1 MCGIIGILAKKN
13 IVPDLLSGLKSLE
26 YRGYD
31 SVGISVIV
39 DERIVT
45 HKTVGKIKALED
57 ALAKNALKAPLGIG
71 HTRWATHGGTSVEN
85 AHPHTTDD
93 VAIVH
98 NGIIENH
105 QELRKQLQTEGA
117 VFLSDT
123 DSEVVAHLAT
133 HYLQQGFTPEETV
146 LKTLK
151 KLKGAYALAFIFKG
165 HDDLMICARLG
176 SPLAIGVQDDFMC
189 VGSDA
194 LTLSPFVDQLIY
206 LEEGDCAVLTR
217 DSYKIYASEGQI
229 VSRPLQRIDQ
239 KTDVISKNGFSHFML
254 KEIYDQP
261 QVIRSLIKH
270 GPAQLPDLDW
280 SVVDQLTLVAC
291 GTSYYAAMIAQ
302 YWFERYAQIPTR
314 IEMSSEFRYRQPP
327 LSQNGIVCVIS
338 QSGETADTLAALKY
352 AKGQGQI
359 IVALVN
365 VVQSSIARLADYV
378 VDLRAGPEI
387 GVASTKAFVAQLMNL
402 LFLAQKACQDRAQ
415 EAMILL
421 PQLRKL
427 PAVIEKI
434 LSLDSLQ
441 DLCSQL
447 AGHKSILYLGRG
459 TMYGVA
465 MEGALKMKE
474 LSYIHA
480 EGAPSGELKHGP
492 IALVDAET
500 PIIYL
505 LPDDELFEKSQ
516 SNLEEV
522 LARGGNVF
530 LFGCAR
536 AAQHKDRVSHFV
548 PMDTLGPFLDAIQYA
563 VPLQILSYRT
573 ALLEGNDVD
582 QPRNLAKSVTVE

>member
-31 SVGISVIV
+31 SVGISVLV
-39 DERIVT
+39 DGQIVT
-45 HKTVGKIKALED
+45 HKAVGKIKVLED
-57 ALAKNALKAPLGIG
+57 ALHKNTLKGTLGIG

-85 AHPHTTDD
+85 AHPHTTGD

-105 QELRKQLQTEGA
+105 QDLRKQLQDEGA

-133 HYLQQGFTPEETV
+133 KYLRQGFTPEEAV

-151 KLKGAYALAFIFKG
+151 KLKGSYALAFVFKG
-165 HDDLMICARLG
+165 HNDLMICARLG

-206 LEEGDCAVLTR
+206 LEEGDCAVLTE
-217 DSYKIYASEGQI
+217 DGYKIYASEGQI
-229 VSRPLQRIDQ
+229 VDRPLQRIDQ
-239 KTDVISKNGFSHFML
+239 KVGVISKNGFPHFML
-254 KEIYDQP
+254 KEIHDQP
-261 QVIRSLIKH
+261 QVVQSLIKH
-270 GPAQLPDLDW
+270 GPAQLPDIDW
-280 SVVDQLTLVAC
+280 SMVNQLILVAC

-302 YWFERYAQIPTR
+302 YWFERYAKIPTR
-314 IEMSSEFRYRQPP
+314 VEMSSEFRYRQPP
-327 LSQNGIVCVIS
+327 LARNGVVCVIS

-352 AKGQGQI
+352 AKGQGQTV
-359 IVALVN
+359 VALVN

-387 GVASTKAFVAQLMNL
+387 GVASTKAFIAQLMNL
-402 LFLAQKACQDRAQ
+402 LFIVQKACQDRG
-415 EAMILL
+415 EDVILL
-421 PQLRKL
+421 SAQLRKL
-427 PAVIEKI
+427 PAIIEKL
-434 LSLDSLQ
+434 LSLDTLQSLCAH
-441 DLCSQL
+441 LT
-447 AGHKSILYLGRG
+447 GHKSILYLGRG
-459 TMYGVA
+459 IMYGVA

-492 IALVDAET
+492 IALVDAEI

-536 AAQHKDRVSHFV
+536 AAQYKDRVNHFV
-548 PMDTLGPFLDAIQYA
+548 LMDTLGPFLDAIQY
-563 VPLQILSYRT
+563 VIPLQILSYRT